1 MTLDGSVVLQQIV
14 YIYIMTLDGS
24 VVLQLVVYIY
34 IYIMTMA
41 GTVVLQ
47 QVEYK
52 LYNDTGWFR
61 GTTASSV

>member
-1 MTLDGSVVLQQIV
+1 MTLDGSVVLQQ
-14 YIYIMTLDGS
+14 
-24 VVLQLVVYIY
+24 VVYICNDTEWFSGTTAGSVY